1 MAGHSKWANIKYRK
15 QAQDAKRSKLF
26 SKLSREIE
34 VSVREGGPDPE
45 FNPRLR
51 MAIQN
56 AKSAN
61 MPKDNIERAIQ
72 KATKSPSN
80 LKEENYEGYGPG
92 GVAIFVE
99 TMTDNIN
106 RTVSAVRAVFTK
118 RGGSLEKRGALKFI
132 FERKGIFRIKADD
145 FNEDI
150 ELELIDA
157 GAEDIEDTEDG
168 YITITTAFE
177 DYGKMSNKLNELGI
191 EPESAEL
198 DRIALTTKEVD
209 VETAKK
215 VLRMVDELEDIDDVQ
230 KVYHNM
236 ELTDEIMEALE
247 QS

>member
-1 MAGHSKWANIKYRK
+1 MSGHNKWANIKHRK
-15 QAQDAKRSKLF
+15 QAQDAKRSKIF
-26 SKLSREIE
+26 SRLSREIE
-34 VSVREGGPDPE
+34 IAVREGGPDPE

-61 MPKDNIERAIQ
+61 MPKDNIERAIA
-72 KATKSPSN
+72 KATKTPSN
-80 LKEENYEGYGPG
+80 LEEVTYEGYGPG

-99 TMTDNIN
+99 AMTDNNN
-106 RTVSAVRAVFTK
+106 RTVSAVRAVFNK
-118 RGGSLEKRGALKFI
+118 RGGSLGQRGSLKFI
-132 FERKGIFRIKADD
+132 FERKGIFRIPADK

-157 GAEDIEDTEDG
+157 GAEDIDQDEG
-168 YITITTAFE
+168 FVIITTSFE

-198 DRIALTTKEVD
+198 ERIAVSTKHVD
-209 VETAKK
+209 PETAKK
-215 VLRMVDELEDIDDVQ
+215 VLRMIDDLEDIDDVQ

-236 ELTDEIMEALE
+236 ELTDEIVKILE
-247 QS
+247 ES

>member
-34 VSVREGGPDPE
+34 VAVREGGADPE

-72 KATKSPSN
+72 KASKTPSN
-80 LKEENYEGYGPG
+80 LREETYEGYGPG

-132 FERKGIFRIKADD
+132 FERKGVFRIKADD
-145 FNEDI
+145 FNEDV

-157 GAEDIEDTEDG
+157 GAEDIDEEDG
-168 YITITTAFE
+168 YYIITTAFE
-177 DYGKMSNKLNELGI
+177 DYGKMSNKLQELGI

-198 DRIALTTKEVD
+198 ERIAMTTKQVD
-209 VETAKK
+209 PETAKK
-215 VLRMVDELEDIDDVQ
+215 VLRMIDELEDIDDVQ

-236 ELTDEIMEALE
+236 ELTEEIEKMLE
-247 QS
+247 Q

>member
-34 VSVREGGPDPE
+34 VAVREGGPDPE

-72 KATKSPSN
+72 KASKSPSN
-80 LKEENYEGYGPG
+80 LEEIPYEGYGPG

-106 RTVSAVRAVFTK
+106 RTVSAVRAVFNK
-118 RGGSLEKRGALKFI
+118 RGGNLEKRGALKFI

-145 FNEDI
+145 FNEEI

-157 GAEDIEDTEDG
+157 GAEDIEEADG
-168 YITITTAFE
+168 YYIITTSFE
-177 DYGKMSNKLNELGI
+177 DYGKMSNKLSELGI

-198 DRIALTTKEVD
+198 ERVALTTKQVD

-215 VLRMVDELEDIDDVQ
+215 ILKMVEELEDIDDVQ

-236 ELTDEIMEALE
+236 ELTDEIMQLLEA
-247 QS
+247 

>member
-34 VSVREGGPDPE
+34 VAIKEGGADPE

-61 MPKDNIERAIQ
+61 MPKDNIERAIK
-72 KATKSPSN
+72 KATQSPTN
-80 LKEENYEGYGPG
+80 LEEVTFEGYGPG

-99 TMTDNIN
+99 AMTDNNN
-106 RTVSAVRAVFTK
+106 RTVSEVRAIFNK
-118 RGGSLEKRGALKFI
+118 RGGNLGQRGSLKFI
-132 FERKGIFRIKADD
+132 FDRKGIFRIPADK
-145 FNEDI
+145 FNEEV

-157 GAEDIEDTEDG
+157 GAEDIEESEG
-168 YITITTAFE
+168 FIVITTSFE

-191 EPESAEL
+191 EPESADL
-198 DRIALTTKEVD
+198 QRIPVSTKEVD
-209 VETAKK
+209 AETARK
-215 VLRMVDELEDIDDVQ
+215 VLRMIDDLEDLDDVQ
-230 KVYHNM
+230 NVYHNM
-236 ELTDEIMEALE
+236 ELTDEIMKVLE
-247 QS
+247 G

>member
-34 VSVREGGPDPE
+34 VAVREGGADPE

-72 KATKSPSN
+72 KASKTPSN
-80 LKEENYEGYGPG
+80 LREETYEGYGPG

-132 FERKGIFRIKADD
+132 FERKGVFRIKADD
-145 FNEDI
+145 FNEEV

-157 GAEDIEDTEDG
+157 GAEDIEEEDG
-168 YITITTAFE
+168 YYIITTAFE
-177 DYGKMSNKLNELGI
+177 DYGKMSNKLQELGI
-191 EPESAEL
+191 EPESADLE
-198 DRIALTTKEVD
+198 RIALTTKQVD
-209 VETAKK
+209 PETAKK

-236 ELTDEIMEALE
+236 ELTEEIEKML
-247 QS
+247 QQ

>member
-15 QAQDAKRSKLF
+15 QAQDAKRSKIF

-34 VSVREGGPDPE
+34 VAVKEGGADPE

-72 KATKSPSN
+72 KASKSQSN
-80 LKEENYEGYGPG
+80 LEEIPYEGYGPG
-92 GVAIFVE
+92 GIAIFVE

-106 RTVSAVRAVFTK
+106 RTVSAVRAVFNK
-118 RGGSLEKRGALKFI
+118 RGGNLEKRGALKFI

-145 FNEDI
+145 FNEDL

-157 GAEDIEDTEDG
+157 GAEDIEEVDG
-168 YITITTAFE
+168 YVIITTTFE
-177 DYGKMSNKLNELGI
+177 DYGKMSNKLTELGI

-198 DRIALTTKEVD
+198 ERIALTTKKVD
-209 VETAKK
+209 AETAKK
-215 VLRMVDELEDIDDVQ
+215 VLRMVEELEDIDDVQ

-236 ELTDEIMEALE
+236 ELTDEIMELM
-247 QS
+247 

>member
-1 MAGHSKWANIKYRK
+1 MSGHSKWANIKHRK
-15 QAQDAKRSKLF
+15 QAQDAKRSKIF

-34 VSVREGGPDPE
+34 ISIKEGGSDPE

-61 MPKDNIERAIQ
+61 MPKDNIERAIK
-72 KATKSPSN
+72 KASQSSSN
-80 LKEENYEGYGPG
+80 LEEVTFEGYGPG

-99 TMTDNIN
+99 AMTDNNN
-106 RTVSAVRAVFTK
+106 RTVSAIRSVFHK
-118 RGGSLEKRGALKFI
+118 RGGSLGQRGSLKFI
-132 FERKGIFRIKADD
+132 FDRKGIFRLPEDK
-145 FNEDI
+145 FNDEL

-157 GAEDIEDTEDG
+157 GAEDIELDDG
-168 YITITTAFE
+168 FYIITTSFE

-198 DRIALTTKEVD
+198 ERIPVSTKEVD
-209 VETAKK
+209 AELAKK
-215 VLRMVDELEDIDDVQ
+215 VMRMIDELEDLDDVQ

-236 ELTDEIMEALE
+236 ELTDDILKVLDE
-247 QS
+247 

>member
-34 VSVREGGPDPE
+34 VAVREGGADPE

-72 KATKSPSN
+72 KASKTPSN
-80 LKEENYEGYGPG
+80 LREETYEGYGPG

-132 FERKGIFRIKADD
+132 FERKGVFRIKADD
-145 FNEDI
+145 FNEEV

-157 GAEDIEDTEDG
+157 GAEDIEEEDG
-168 YITITTAFE
+168 YYIITTAFE
-177 DYGKMSNKLNELGI
+177 DYGKMSNKLQELGI
-191 EPESAEL
+191 EPESADLE
-198 DRIALTTKEVD
+198 RIALTTKQVD
-209 VETAKK
+209 PETAKK
-215 VLRMVDELEDIDDVQ
+215 VLRMIDELEDIDDVQ

-236 ELTDEIMEALE
+236 ELTEEIEKMLE
-247 QS
+247 Q

>member
-34 VSVREGGPDPE
+34 VAVREGGADPE

-72 KATKSPSN
+72 KASKTPSN
-80 LKEENYEGYGPG
+80 LREETYEGYGPG

-132 FERKGIFRIKADD
+132 FERKGVFRIKASD
-145 FNEDI
+145 FNEEV

-157 GAEDIEDTEDG
+157 GAEDIDEEDG
-168 YITITTAFE
+168 YYIITTAFE
-177 DYGKMSNKLNELGI
+177 DYGKMSNKLQELGI

-198 DRIALTTKEVD
+198 ERIALTTKQVD
-209 VETAKK
+209 PETAKK

-236 ELTDEIMEALE
+236 ELTEEIEKML
-247 QS
+247 QQ